1 MRGNLMSAS
10 ATPTAG
16 VMLEEEFIERV
27 RLATQFEDRDD
38 VVLIDN
44 MRLDPFRDFVRRRFA
59 SCIVEN
65 PYLLGDPDKVMD
77 LLTLYHE
84 YLAHGRQAGVRM
96 EL

>member
-1 MRGNLMSAS
+1 MSAS
-10 ATPTAG
+10 ATPTAA
-16 VMLEEEFIERV
+16 VMLDEDFIERV
-27 RLATQFEDRDD
+27 RLATQFEGHDEI
-38 VVLIDN
+38 VLLDN

-65 PYLLGDPDKVMD
+65 PHLLGDPDKVME

-84 YLAHGRQAGVRM
+84 YLALGRQAGVRM